1 MGGRSSAPRPP
12 DPQVTAQAQTGT
24 NVSTAVAN
32 QILGQTNQVTPFGNL
47 TYQQTG
53 TYDWTDTSGKNP
65 VTYTLPTY
73 TATQTLSENQQ
84 RISDAQEGASLNL
97 ANLGRDQSAK
107 LGSILGTSMNF
118 SRAPGVTAPR
128 FQRVGDAPSQPTTFG
143 RGGQVKSKIASG
155 GSINT
160 GQGIN
165 APKLGTQI
173 ANAGDITRTYGTD
186 FEAGRQRVEDALM
199 ERQRAGLDQGRSRM
213 ESQLANQGI
222 KIGTEAY
229 DRAVRNY
236 DQRENDA
243 RLGAILAGGQEQ
255 SRLAGLDADRA
266 AFQNA
271 AQAQQFGQNVTS
283 ADFRNAALQQG
294 FGNDLGLMQA
304 QNQAQQQQFGQN
316 QAQAAFGNAAQ
327 QQRFGQNQQVAQ
339 FGQQAR
345 QLNFQNDLASAGFNN
360 QWGQQAFGNQQDM
373 RSNWLNEQYAKR
385 NQPINEIAALL
396 GTGQV
401 QSPSFVNTPSVS
413 MPTVDYAGLVNS
425 NYNQQ
430 LAQHN
435 SQQQMNPFM
444 QALYGIGT
452 AGITSLS
459 DRRLKTDV
467 SHIGMWRD
475 LPIYLFRYVW
485 GGPMQIGVMAQDMLR
500 LRPAAVVRLPGGF
513 LAVNYGAL

>member
-1 MGGRSSAPRPP
+1 MGGSSPPKPP
-12 DPQVTAQAQTGT
+12 DPAKTAAAQTGT
-24 NVSTAVAN
+24 NVSTAIAN
-32 QILGQTNQVTPFGNL
+32 QVLGNMNQNTPYGSL
-47 TYQQTG
+47 TYDQTG
-53 TYDWTDTSGKNP
+53 TYQWTDMSNPKNP
-65 VTYTLPTY
+65 VIYEIPTY

-155 GSINT
+155 GNIRDNFGRGGSINT

-186 FEAGRQRVEDALM
+186 FEAGRQRAEDALM

-229 DRAVRNY
+229 DRAVRNF

-255 SRLAGLDADRA
+255 SRLAGLEADRA

-271 AQAQQFGQNVTS
+271 AQAQQFGQNTTA

-316 QAQAAFGNAAQ
+316 QALATFANQAQEQRFGQNAAQAAFGNAAQ

-401 QSPSFVNTPSVS
+401 QQQSFVNTPSVQ

-430 LAQHN
+430 LAAH
-435 SQQQMNPFM
+435 SSGSQMNPWM
-444 QALYGIGT
+444 QMLYGGAT
-452 AGITSLS
+452 AVI
-459 DRRLKTDV
+459 
-467 SHIGMWRD
+467 
-475 LPIYLFRYVW
+475 
-485 GGPMQIGVMAQDMLR
+485 
-500 LRPAAVVRLPGGF
+500 PG
-513 LAVNYGAL
+513 L